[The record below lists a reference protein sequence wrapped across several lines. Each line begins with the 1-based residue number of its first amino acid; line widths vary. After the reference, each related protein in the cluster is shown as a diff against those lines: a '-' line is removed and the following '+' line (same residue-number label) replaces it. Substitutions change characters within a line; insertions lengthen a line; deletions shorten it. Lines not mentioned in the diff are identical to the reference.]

1 MLVAYYYVSGV
12 SMEILKF
19 LLTLLNNGDLQNN
32 LSSLL
37 TLFNKGSLDLKSL
50 LSNLNLETLAPLLK
64 DFFNQKPHPT
74 QTVERGFGLNPIAKI
89 ADKDIV
95 YTLNKYFYS
104 G

>member
-1 MLVAYYYVSGV
+1 
-12 SMEILKF
+12 MEILRF
-19 LLTLLNNGDLQNN
+19 LLSLLTNDDNQGN

-37 TLFNKGSLDLKSL
+37 ELLSKGSLDLKSL
-50 LSNLNLETLAPLLK
+50 LSNLNLEALAPLIK
-64 DFFNQKPHPT
+64 DFFNQKPRST

-104 G
+104 T